1 MRHSGG
7 PQGLPSPD
15 EAGCMPAFFHGFPH
29 PGTLTLWIVAR
40 PARMPPMP
48 TPKESPDPHE
58 PPAGSAGEQRR
69 LQMVD
74 IARLA
79 GVSVSTV
86 SRALN
91 GSELVN
97 AETRQR
103 VAELARSLNYSINTS
118 ARNLRLQENK
128 TVAVVVPYD
137 AKSRQH
143 ISDPFFLSI
152 VGSIADALTDR
163 GYDMLLSRV
172 DADRLDLASHWVDSG
187 KALGVILIGQWR
199 QHDQLN
205 DMAARRLPLVVW
217 GGEMPQQLYS
227 SVGGD
232 NVLGGTLATRHL
244 LQMGRQRI
252 AFLGDA
258 KLPEVWLRRQGYGQ
272 ALRDAGLEV
281 DATLELPVPFE
292 PGVATDIVREF
303 CNTRRDFDAM
313 FCCSDVLAL
322 LATQALRAAGRSVP
336 GDVAVVGY
344 DDMPLAAYS
353 DPPLTTVHQPVAEA
367 GVELVE
373 ALLGQLRGERPG
385 PRTLPV
391 WLKPRAS
398 APALP
403 ER

>member
-1 MRHSGG
+1 
-7 PQGLPSPD
+7 
-15 EAGCMPAFFHGFPH
+15 MPAMPKSKDS
-29 PGTLTLWIVAR
+29 AE
-40 PARMPPMP
+40 PAV
-48 TPKESPDPHE
+48 
-58 PPAGSAGEQRR
+58 GSASEQRR

-103 VAELARSLNYSINTS
+103 VADLARSLNYSINFG

-128 TVAVVVPYD
+128 TVAVVVPFD

-172 DADRLDLASHWVDSG
+172 DAEHLDLASHWFDSG
-187 KALGVILIGQWR
+187 KAIGVVLIGQWR
-199 QHDQLN
+199 HHDQLN
-205 DMAARRLPLVVW
+205 EMAARKLPLVVW
-217 GGEMPQQLYS
+217 GGEMPQQLYC

-232 NVLGGTLATRHL
+232 NVLGGSLATRHL
-244 LQMGRQRI
+244 LQLGRKRI
-252 AFLGDA
+252 AFVGDA
-258 KLPEVWLRRQGYGQ
+258 NLPEVWLRRQGHAQ
-272 ALRDAGLEV
+272 ALREAGLEP
-281 DATLELPVPFE
+281 DPALELAAPFE
-292 PGVATDIVREF
+292 PGVAAGVLHDF
-303 CNTRRDFDAM
+303 CASPRHFDAVV
-313 FCCSDVLAL
+313 CCSDVLAL
-322 LATQALRAAGRSVP
+322 LTIQALRATGRSVP
-336 GDVAVVGY
+336 GDVAVIGY
-344 DDMPLAAYS
+344 DDMPLAAYC

-367 GVELVE
+367 GAELVE
-373 ALLGQLRGERPG
+373 ALLGQLRGERAG

-391 WLKPRAS
+391 YLKLRDSTSQA
-398 APALP
+398 A
-403 ER
+403 R

>member
-1 MRHSGG
+1 MPKLPPEES
-7 PQGLPSPD
+7 PPSAPSP
-15 EAGCMPAFFHGFPH
+15 
-29 PGTLTLWIVAR
+29 
-40 PARMPPMP
+40 
-48 TPKESPDPHE
+48 
-58 PPAGSAGEQRR
+58 GEQRR

-103 VAELARSLNYSINTS
+103 VADLARSLNYSINFG

-152 VGSIADALTDR
+152 VGAIADALTDR

-172 DADRLDLASHWVDSG
+172 DAEHLDLASHWFDSG
-187 KALGVILIGQWR
+187 KAIGVILIGQWR
-199 QHDQLN
+199 HHDQLN
-205 DMAARRLPLVVW
+205 EMAARKLPLVVW
-217 GGEMPQQLYS
+217 GGEMPQQLYC

-244 LQMGRQRI
+244 LQVGRRRI
-252 AFLGDA
+252 AFIGDA
-258 KLPEVWLRRQGYGQ
+258 RLPEVWLRRQGYAQ
-272 ALRDAGLEV
+272 ALREAGMQVEAGLE
-281 DATLELPVPFE
+281 LPAPFE
-292 PGVATDIVREF
+292 PSAATAVVQAFFEQQ
-303 CNTRRDFDAM
+303 RDVDAVL
-313 FCCSDVLAL
+313 CCSDVLAL
-322 LATQALRAAGRSVP
+322 LSIQALRAVGRSVP
-336 GDVAVVGY
+336 GDVAIVGY
-344 DDMPLAAYS
+344 DDMPLAAYC

-367 GVELVE
+367 GVELVD
-373 ALLGQLRGERPG
+373 ALLAQLRGERIQA
-385 PRTLPV
+385 RTLPV
-391 WLKPRAS
+391 YLRQRRS
-398 APALP
+398 TP
-403 ER
+403 EPV